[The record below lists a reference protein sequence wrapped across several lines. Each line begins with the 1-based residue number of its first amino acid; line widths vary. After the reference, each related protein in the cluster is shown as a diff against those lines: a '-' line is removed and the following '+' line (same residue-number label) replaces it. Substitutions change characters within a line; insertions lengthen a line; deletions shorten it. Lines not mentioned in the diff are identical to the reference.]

1 MMNTSK
7 KLALKHAYVLNVM
20 SDDHPGIIAAVTGVV
35 DSLGGNIK
43 SCSQTVLGGY
53 FTLMM
58 IAELPEVIDSD
69 ELARRITEANRSSAD
84 FRVMVGK
91 AISTKDSSQT
101 KPTERF
107 VLTAFGADR
116 PGIVERFSQ
125 YLAGKDINIIDLY
138 GDSQGDDFVLISQ
151 VDIPKDRNIGFL
163 QADLEYLGGEIG
175 LTVKLQHENVFV
187 ATNQLRL
194 SRSLS

>member
-1 MMNTSK
+1 MNITQK
-7 KLALKHAYVLNVM
+7 TPQKYAYVLNVM

-35 DSLGGNIK
+35 DSLGGTIN

-58 IAELPEVIDSD
+58 IASLPETIDPD
-69 ELARRITEANRSSAD
+69 ELAQRITDANCSSSSD

-91 AISTKDSSQT
+91 AIETEDPSQA

-107 VLTAFGADR
+107 VMTVFGPDR

-125 YLAGKDINIIDLY
+125 YMAGKDINIIDLY
-138 GDSQGDDFVLISQ
+138 GDNQENNFVLIGQ
-151 VDIPKDRNIGFL
+151 VDIPHDRNIGLL
-163 QADLEYLGGEIG
+163 QADLEHLGEEIG
-175 LTVKLQHENVFV
+175 LTAKLQHENVFV

-194 SRSLS
+194 SRSHA